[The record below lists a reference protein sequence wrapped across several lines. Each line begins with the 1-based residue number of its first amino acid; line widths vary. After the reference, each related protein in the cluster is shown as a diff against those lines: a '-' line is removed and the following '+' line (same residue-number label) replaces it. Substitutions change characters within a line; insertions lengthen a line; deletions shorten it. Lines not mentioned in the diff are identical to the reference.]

1 MARADSP
8 ARAQL
13 RNATSPPTPAA
24 AQADMSDQSTRPRN
38 TDARLQALPLPAG
51 LWGPSPSSSTTAV
64 SQEPSSSTDPSS
76 QRFPGLRQL
85 YSGAASWRASLRGKP
100 KSTTTE
106 TSVSSRPVIV
116 RTYSGGTSS
125 SRRGSSHRRGES
137 SSSQM
142 PQRPVSLPPAADFSF
157 DGILHAVEPEISGAI
172 DAIAA
177 ICARS
182 KLSLAD
188 EYAAHR
194 PPHEVLDPAIP
205 IDPQQRQRWW
215 SVVRDTALS
224 AVPEASSSSER
235 LVGSRTASRAS
246 VSSAAGHSSRGR
258 KNSAYGSLKSIVSG
272 DSHARKG
279 LAALFGSNDGH
290 ADADDYHEPPS
301 PTGFHHA
308 AHWMVSDSTHPSITL
323 SSGPAARAASP
334 RVSLATSEEP
344 AGCWYSSREKPERA
358 PAHNRSIR

>member
-1 MARADSP
+1 
-8 ARAQL
+8 
-13 RNATSPPTPAA
+13 
-24 AQADMSDQSTRPRN
+24 MSDQSTRPRN
-38 TDARLQALPLPAG
+38 TDARRQALRLPAG

-64 SQEPSSSTDPSS
+64 SQDPSSSTAANDASS
-76 QRFPGLRQL
+76 TAAQRFPGLRQL
-85 YSGAASWRASLRGKP
+85 YSGAASWRASLRGRP

-125 SRRGSSHRRGES
+125 SRAQRA
-137 SSSQM
+137 SSQM
-142 PQRPVSLPPAADFSF
+142 PQRPVTLPPAADFSF

-194 PPHEVLDPAIP
+194 PPHEVFDPAIP
-205 IDPQQRQRWW
+205 LDLQQRQRWW

-246 VSSAAGHSSRGR
+246 VSSAAGHSSRGK

-272 DSHARKG
+272 DSNARKG
-279 LAALFGSNDGH
+279 LSALFGSNDGH
-290 ADADDYHEPPS
+290 ADADDYHDPPS
-301 PTGFHHA
+301 PISRSSFEQLHHLVKAANRWAVQNNVILLPTRIVNSCRTFWSKTFHA
-308 AHWMVSDSTHPSITL
+308 D
-323 SSGPAARAASP
+323 
-334 RVSLATSEEP
+334 
-344 AGCWYSSREKPERA
+344 
-358 PAHNRSIR
+358 